1 MRILISFF
9 ALLLLTTVAS
19 AQKVKPSPPDKRL
32 IGLDTA
38 LSKLLKDWHAAGFAV
53 AIVEKNKIV
62 YSKGFGYR
70 DYEKKLPVTSNTLFA
85 IGSCTK
91 AFTASLLGIL
101 EKQERLKLDD
111 KVTDVLPGF
120 HFFNKEMDNTITLRD
135 LMTHRTGMPRH
146 DLSWYLF
153 NTSSHDSLMKRI
165 QYQEPSAGIREKWQ
179 YNNFMFLLQ
188 GIVSEKL
195 WGRTW
200 EESIRTQLLNPLGM
214 QRSTTDIHVMEK
226 DADASKGYIVKKDS
240 LITAVDYYNIN
251 GMGPAG
257 SINSSVDEM
266 AKWLMLWIQGGK
278 FNGKEILS
286 SGYVNQ
292 FLLQGIVSEKLWGRT
307 WEESIRTQLLNPL
320 GMQRST
326 TDIHVMEKDA
336 DASKGYIVKK
346 DSLITAVDYYN
357 INGMGPAGSINSSVD
372 EMAKWLMLWI
382 QGGKFNGKE
391 ILSSGYV
398 NQAMGSQMVIG
409 AGVPGKENP
418 DIHFSNYGLGWFLNS
433 YRGHYRVEH
442 GGNIDGFSAST
453 CFFPSDSI
461 GIVVLSNQNG
471 SEVPTLAR
479 NIIADRMLRLS
490 YINWSGIRKK
500 ASDEAA
506 AQQKKNASKPANH
519 TGTRPS
525 HTASAYAG
533 SYTNAGY
540 GTISVINRG
549 DSLFAYF
556 PKDSAWLRHYHYDV
570 FSLVG
575 YDKDTHQIDTAD
587 DASFRFTFQ
596 FGENGEMQSF
606 SIPAEGS
613 LKPIEFSY
621 KPAARKVT
629 AAEMAKYVGEYEL
642 SGMTVQVT
650 VLDGVLHVN
659 VPGQKN
665 YPTEAIGDHRFS
677 LKDLPGFSVL
687 FKLNDKGE
695 SISVDFVQPN
705 GVFTATKKEQK

>member
-1 MRILISFF
+1 MRILVSIFV
-9 ALLLLTTVAS
+9 LLLLTSS
-19 AQKVKPSPPDKRL
+19 AQAQKTKPSPPDKRL
-32 IGLDTA
+32 TGLDTA
-38 LSKLLKDWHAAGFAV
+38 LSRLLKDWHAAGFAV
-53 AIVEKNKIV
+53 AIVEKNKII

-70 DYEKKLPVTSNTLFA
+70 DYEKKLPVTPNTLFA

-101 EKQERLKLDD
+101 EKQKRLKLDD

-120 HFFNKEMDNTITLRD
+120 HFFNKEMDNTLTLRD

-153 NTSSHDSLMKRI
+153 NTSSHDSLIKRI

-188 GIVSEKL
+188 GVVSEKL

-200 EESIRTQLLNPLGM
+200 EENIRTQLLDPLGM
-214 QRSTTDIHVMEK
+214 QRSTTDIHDMQK
-226 DADASKGYIVKKDS
+226 DTDASKGYIVKKDS

-266 AKWLMLWIQGGK
+266 AKWLMLWVQGGK
-278 FNGKEILS
+278 FNEKEIL
-286 SGYVNQ
+286 
-292 FLLQGIVSEKLWGRT
+292 
-307 WEESIRTQLLNPL
+307 P
-320 GMQRST
+320 
-326 TDIHVMEKDA
+326 
-336 DASKGYIVKK
+336 
-346 DSLITAVDYYN
+346 
-357 INGMGPAGSINSSVD
+357 
-372 EMAKWLMLWI
+372 
-382 QGGKFNGKE
+382 
-391 ILSSGYV
+391 SGYV

-409 AGVPGKENP
+409 TGVPGKENP
-418 DIHFSNYGLGWFLNS
+418 DIHLSNYGLGWFISS

-471 SEVPTLAR
+471 SDVPTIAR

-506 AQQKKNASKPANH
+506 AQEKKNASQPANH
-519 TGTRPS
+519 PGTRPS
-525 HTASAYAG
+525 HAASAYAG

-540 GTISVINRG
+540 GTINVINRG

-556 PKDSAWLRHYHYDV
+556 PKDSVWLRHYHYDV

-575 YDKDTHQIDTAD
+575 YNKDTHQIDTTD
-587 DASFRFTFQ
+587 DAGFRFTFQ

-606 SIPAEGS
+606 FLPAEGS

-621 KPAARKVT
+621 KPAVRKVT
-629 AAEMAKYVGEYEL
+629 VDELAKYVGEYEL
-642 SGMTVQVT
+642 GDMTVQVT
-650 VLDGVLHVN
+650 VLNSVLHVF

-665 YPTEAIGDHRFS
+665 YATEATGDHRFS
-677 LKDLPGFSVL
+677 LTDLPGFSVV

-695 SISVDFVQPN
+695 PVSVDFVQPN
-705 GVFTATKKEQK
+705 GIFTATKKEKAKK

>member
-1 MRILISFF
+1 MRIFF
-9 ALLLLTTVAS
+9 TILAVFLLANAVQ
-19 AQKVKPSPPDKRL
+19 AQINRPTAPDKRL

-53 AIVEKNKIV
+53 AVVEKDKIV

-120 HFFNKEMDNTITLRD
+120 HFFNKEMDNTLTLRD

-153 NTSSHDSLMKRI
+153 NTSSRDSLIKRI
-165 QYQEPSAGIREKWQ
+165 RYQEPSAGIREKWQ

-188 GIVSEKL
+188 GVVSEKL

-200 EESIRTQLLNPLGM
+200 EENIRTQLLDPLGM
-214 QRSTTDIHVMEK
+214 QRTNTDIH
-226 DADASKGYIVKKDS
+226 
-240 LITAVDYYNIN
+240 L
-251 GMGPAG
+251 MGPAG

-278 FNGKEILS
+278 FGGKEIL
-286 SGYVNQ
+286 
-292 FLLQGIVSEKLWGRT
+292 
-307 WEESIRTQLLNPL
+307 P
-320 GMQRST
+320 
-326 TDIHVMEKDA
+326 
-336 DASKGYIVKK
+336 
-346 DSLITAVDYYN
+346 
-357 INGMGPAGSINSSVD
+357 P
-372 EMAKWLMLWI
+372 
-382 QGGKFNGKE
+382 
-391 ILSSGYV
+391 GYV
-398 NQAMGSQMVIG
+398 NQAMGSQMVISTG
-409 AGVPGKENP
+409 LPDRQNP
-418 DIHFSNYGLGWFLNS
+418 DVHLANYGLGWFINS

-442 GGNIDGFSAST
+442 GGNIDGFTASA

-461 GIVVLSNQNG
+461 GIVVLSNQNA
-471 SEVPTLAR
+471 SNIPSLAR

-490 YINWSGIRKK
+490 NINWNGIRKK

-506 AQQKKNASKPANH
+506 AQEKKNKPQPANH
-519 TGTRPS
+519 PGTHPS
-525 HTASAYAG
+525 HAASAYAG

-540 GTISVINRG
+540 GTIHVTNRG
-549 DSLFAYF
+549 DSLFTYF
-556 PKDSAWLRHYHYDV
+556 ANDSAWLKHYHYDV

-575 YDKDTHQIDTAD
+575 YDKDTHQIDTTD
-587 DASFRFTFQ
+587 DESLRFTFQ

-606 SIPAEGS
+606 FVPVEGS
-613 LKPIEFSY
+613 LKPIEFTY

-629 AAEMAKYVGEYEL
+629 ADEMAKYVGEYEL
-642 SGMTVQVT
+642 GNMTVQVT
-650 VLDGVLHVN
+650 VLNSVLHVF

-665 YPTEAIGDHRFS
+665 YPTEAIGDHRFA
-677 LKDLPGFSVL
+677 LKDLEGFSIV
-687 FKLNDKGE
+687 FKLNEKGE
-695 SISVDFVQPN
+695 PVSVDFVQPN
-705 GVFTATKKEQK
+705 GIFTATKKKK

>member
-1 MRILISFF
+1 MRILFTILAAF
-9 ALLLLTTVAS
+9 LLTNAIH
-19 AQKVKPSPPDKRL
+19 AQKARQTPADKRL

-53 AIVEKNKIV
+53 AVVEKDKIV

-70 DYEKKLPVTSNTLFA
+70 DYEKKLPVTANTLFA

-120 HFFNKEMDNTITLRD
+120 HFFNKEMDNTLTLRD

-153 NTSSHDSLMKRI
+153 NTSSRDSLMKRI
-165 QYQEPSAGIREKWQ
+165 RYQEPSAGIREKWQ

-188 GIVSEKL
+188 GVVSEKL

-200 EESIRTQLLNPLGM
+200 EENIRTQLLDPLGM
-214 QRSTTDIHVMEK
+214 QRSNTDIHLMDK
-226 DADASKGYIVKKDS
+226 DSDAAKGYVVKKDS
-240 LITAVDYYNIN
+240 LISHVDYYNIN

-278 FNGKEILS
+278 FGGKEIL
-286 SGYVNQ
+286 
-292 FLLQGIVSEKLWGRT
+292 
-307 WEESIRTQLLNPL
+307 P
-320 GMQRST
+320 
-326 TDIHVMEKDA
+326 
-336 DASKGYIVKK
+336 
-346 DSLITAVDYYN
+346 
-357 INGMGPAGSINSSVD
+357 P
-372 EMAKWLMLWI
+372 
-382 QGGKFNGKE
+382 
-391 ILSSGYV
+391 GYV

-409 AGVPGKENP
+409 TGVPGRENP
-418 DIHFSNYGLGWFLNS
+418 DVHLSNYGLGWFISS

-442 GGNIDGFSAST
+442 GGNIDGFTAST

-461 GIVVLSNQNG
+461 GIVVLSNQNA
-471 SEVPTLAR
+471 SNIPALAR

-490 YINWSGIRKK
+490 YINWNGIRKK
-500 ASDEAA
+500 ASEEAA
-506 AQQKKNASKPANH
+506 AQEKKSNPQPANH
-519 TGTRPS
+519 PGTRPS
-525 HTASAYAG
+525 HAASAYAG

-540 GTISVINRG
+540 GTIHVINRG
-549 DSLFAYF
+549 DSLFTYF
-556 PKDSAWLRHYHYDV
+556 ANDSAWLKHYHYDV

-575 YDKDTHQIDTAD
+575 YDKETHQIDTTD
-587 DASFRFTFQ
+587 DASLRFTFQ

-606 SIPAEGS
+606 FAPVEGS
-613 LKPIEFSY
+613 LKPIEFTY

-629 AAEMAKYVGEYEL
+629 ADELAKYVGEYEL
-642 SGMTVQVT
+642 GNMTVQVT
-650 VLDGVLHVN
+650 VLNSVLHVF

-665 YPTEAIGDHRFS
+665 YPTEAIGDHRFA
-677 LKDLPGFSVL
+677 LKDLEGFSVV
-687 FKLNDKGE
+687 FKLNEKGE
-695 SISVDFVQPN
+695 PVSVDFVQPN
-705 GVFTATKKEQK
+705 GIFTATKKKK

>member
-1 MRILISFF
+1 MRILLFIF
-9 ALLLLTTVAS
+9 AMFLLATATQ
-19 AQKVKPSPPDKRL
+19 AQKTKTPPPDKRL

-38 LSKLLKDWHAAGFAV
+38 LSRLLKDWHAAGFAV

-91 AFTASLLGIL
+91 AFTSSLLGML

-120 HFFNKEMDNTITLRD
+120 HFFNNEMDNTITLRD

-165 QYQEPSAGIREKWQ
+165 RYQEPSAGIREKWQ

-188 GIVSEKL
+188 GIVSEKM

-200 EESIRTQLLNPLGM
+200 EENIRAQILEPLGM

-226 DADASKGYIVKKDS
+226 DADASKGYVVKKDS
-240 LITAVDYYNIN
+240 IITATDYYNIN

-278 FNGKEILS
+278 FE
-286 SGYVNQ
+286 
-292 FLLQGIVSEKLWGRT
+292 
-307 WEESIRTQLLNPL
+307 
-320 GMQRST
+320 
-326 TDIHVMEKDA
+326 
-336 DASKGYIVKK
+336 
-346 DSLITAVDYYN
+346 
-357 INGMGPAGSINSSVD
+357 
-372 EMAKWLMLWI
+372 
-382 QGGKFNGKE
+382 GKE

-398 NQAMGSQMVIG
+398 NQAMGAQMVIG
-409 AGVPGKENP
+409 TGVPGKENP

-461 GIVVLSNQNG
+461 GIVVLSNQNA
-471 SEVPTLAR
+471 SDVPTVAR

-490 YINWSGIRKK
+490 YINWNGLRKK

-506 AQQKKNASKPANH
+506 AQQKKNNSQPANH

-525 HTASAYAG
+525 HGTSAYAG

-540 GTISVINRG
+540 GTINVINRG

-556 PKDSAWLRHYHYDV
+556 PNDSAWLRHYHYDV

-575 YDKDTHQIDTAD
+575 YDKDTHQIDTTD
-587 DASFRFTFQ
+587 DATFRFTFQ

-613 LKPIEFSY
+613 LKPIEFAY
-621 KPAARKVT
+621 KPAVRKVT
-629 AAEMAKYVGEYEL
+629 VDELAKYVGEYEL

-650 VLDGVLHVN
+650 VLNSVLHVN

-665 YPTEAIGDHRFS
+665 YATEATGEHRFN
-677 LKDLPGFSVL
+677 LKDLQGFSIV

-695 SISVDFVQPN
+695 SVSVDFVQPN
-705 GVFTATKKEQK
+705 GVFTATKKKK

>member
-1 MRILISFF
+1 MRFLFSTFV
-9 ALLLLTTVAS
+9 LLLLANIS
-19 AQKVKPSPPDKRL
+19 LAQKVKTPAPDKRL
-32 IGLDTA
+32 AGLDTA
-38 LSKLLKDWHAAGFAV
+38 LSRLLTDWHAAGFAV
-53 AIVEKNKIV
+53 AVVEKNKIV

-70 DYEKKLPVTSNTLFA
+70 DYEKKLPVTPNTLFA

-91 AFTASLLGIL
+91 AFTSSLLGIL
-101 EKQERLKLDD
+101 EKQDRLKLDD
-111 KVTDVLPGF
+111 KVTDLLPGF
-120 HFFNKEMDNTITLRD
+120 HFFNREMDNTITLRD

-153 NTSSHDSLMKRI
+153 NTSSHDSLIKRI

-188 GIVSEKL
+188 GVVSEKI

-200 EESIRTQLLNPLGM
+200 EENIRTQLLEPLGM
-214 QRSTTDIHVMEK
+214 QRSTTDIHVMQK
-226 DADASKGYIVKKDS
+226 DADASKGYGVKKDS
-240 LITAVDYYNIN
+240 LITLLDYYNIN

-266 AKWLMLWIQGGK
+266 AKWLMLWIQGGR
-278 FNGKEILS
+278 FDGKEIL
-286 SGYVNQ
+286 
-292 FLLQGIVSEKLWGRT
+292 
-307 WEESIRTQLLNPL
+307 
-320 GMQRST
+320 
-326 TDIHVMEKDA
+326 
-336 DASKGYIVKK
+336 
-346 DSLITAVDYYN
+346 
-357 INGMGPAGSINSSVD
+357 PA
-372 EMAKWLMLWI
+372 
-382 QGGKFNGKE
+382 
-391 ILSSGYV
+391 GYV

-409 AGVPGKENP
+409 TGVPGKENP
-418 DIHFSNYGLGWFLNS
+418 DVHFSNYGLGWFLNS

-471 SEVPTLAR
+471 SDVPTVAR

-490 YINWSGIRKK
+490 YINWNGLRKK
-500 ASDEAA
+500 ASEEAA
-506 AQQKKNASKPANH
+506 AQQKKNASQPANH

-525 HTASAYAG
+525 HAASAYAG
-533 SYTNAGY
+533 SYTNTGY
-540 GTISVINRG
+540 GTIRVENRG

-606 SIPAEGS
+606 FIPAEGS
-613 LKPIEFSY
+613 LKPIEFAY
-621 KPAARKVT
+621 KPAVRKVT
-629 AAEMAKYVGEYEL
+629 VDELAKYVGEYEL

-650 VLDGVLHVN
+650 VLNSVLHVN

-665 YPTEAIGDHRFS
+665 YPTEAIGDHRFN
-677 LKDLPGFSVL
+677 LKDLQGYSIV

-705 GVFTATKKEQK
+705 GIFTATKKKK

>member
-179 YNNFMFLLQ
+179 YNNFM
-188 GIVSEKL
+188 
-195 WGRTW
+195 
-200 EESIRTQLLNPLGM
+200 
-214 QRSTTDIHVMEK
+214 
-226 DADASKGYIVKKDS
+226 
-240 LITAVDYYNIN
+240 
-251 GMGPAG
+251 
-257 SINSSVDEM
+257 
-266 AKWLMLWIQGGK
+266 
-278 FNGKEILS
+278 
-286 SGYVNQ
+286 

>member
-1 MRILISFF
+1 MRIIFTILAAF
-9 ALLLLTTVAS
+9 LLTNAVQ
-19 AQKVKPSPPDKRL
+19 AQKARQTPADKRL

-53 AIVEKNKIV
+53 AVVEKDKII

-91 AFTASLLGIL
+91 AFTSSLLGIL

-111 KVTDVLPGF
+111 KVTDILPGF
-120 HFFNKEMDNTITLRD
+120 HFFNKEMDNTLTLRD

-153 NTSSHDSLMKRI
+153 NTSSRDSLMKRI
-165 QYQEPSAGIREKWQ
+165 RYQEPSAGIREKWQ

-188 GIVSEKL
+188 GVVSEKL

-200 EESIRTQLLNPLGM
+200 EENIRTQLLDPLGM
-214 QRSTTDIHVMEK
+214 QRTNTDIHLMDK
-226 DADASKGYIVKKDS
+226 DGDAAKGYVVKKDS
-240 LITAVDYYNIN
+240 LISHVDYYNIN

-278 FNGKEILS
+278 FGGKEIL
-286 SGYVNQ
+286 
-292 FLLQGIVSEKLWGRT
+292 
-307 WEESIRTQLLNPL
+307 P
-320 GMQRST
+320 
-326 TDIHVMEKDA
+326 
-336 DASKGYIVKK
+336 
-346 DSLITAVDYYN
+346 
-357 INGMGPAGSINSSVD
+357 P
-372 EMAKWLMLWI
+372 
-382 QGGKFNGKE
+382 
-391 ILSSGYV
+391 GYV

-409 AGVPGKENP
+409 TGVPGRENP
-418 DIHFSNYGLGWFLNS
+418 DVHLSNYGLGWFISS

-461 GIVVLSNQNG
+461 GIVVLSNQNA
-471 SEVPTLAR
+471 SNIPALAR

-490 YINWSGIRKK
+490 YINWNGIRKK

-506 AQQKKNASKPANH
+506 AQEKKSSPQPANH
-519 TGTRPS
+519 PGTRPS
-525 HTASAYAG
+525 HAASAYAG

-540 GTISVINRG
+540 GTIHVINRG
-549 DSLFAYF
+549 DSLFTYF
-556 PKDSAWLRHYHYDV
+556 ANDSAWLKHYHYDV

-575 YDKDTHQIDTAD
+575 YDKETHQIDTTD
-587 DASFRFTFQ
+587 DASLRFTFQ

-606 SIPAEGS
+606 FVPVEGS
-613 LKPIEFSY
+613 LKPIEFTY

-629 AAEMAKYVGEYEL
+629 VDEMAKYVGEYEL
-642 SGMTVQVT
+642 GNMTVQVT
-650 VLDGVLHVN
+650 VLNSVLHVF

-665 YPTEAIGDHRFS
+665 YPTEAIGDHRFA
-677 LKDLPGFSVL
+677 LKDLEGFSIL
-687 FKLNDKGE
+687 FKLNEKGE
-695 SISVDFVQPN
+695 PVSVDFVQPN
-705 GVFTATKKEQK
+705 GIFTATKKKK

>member
-1 MRILISFF
+1 MRFLFSTFV
-9 ALLLLTTVAS
+9 LLLLANIS
-19 AQKVKPSPPDKRL
+19 LAQKAKTPAPDKRL
-32 IGLDTA
+32 AGLDTA
-38 LSKLLKDWHAAGFAV
+38 LSRLLTDWHAAGFAV
-53 AIVEKNKIV
+53 AVVEKNKIV

-70 DYEKKLPVTSNTLFA
+70 DYEKKLPVTPNTLFP

-120 HFFNKEMDNTITLRD
+120 HFFNQEMDNTLTLRD
-135 LMTHRTGMPRH
+135 LMTHRTGLPRH

-165 QYQEPSAGIREKWQ
+165 RYQEPNAGVREKWQ

-188 GIVSEKL
+188 GIVSEKI

-200 EESIRTQLLNPLGM
+200 EENIRTQLLDPLGM
-214 QRSTTDIHVMEK
+214 QRTTADIHLMQK
-226 DADASKGYIVKKDS
+226 DADASKGYAVKKDS
-240 LITAVDYYNIN
+240 LITPLDYYDIN

-257 SINSSVDEM
+257 SINSSVTEM
-266 AKWLMLWIQGGK
+266 ANWLTLWIQGGR
-278 FNGKEILS
+278 FNGKEILP
-286 SGYVNQ
+286 SGYV
-292 FLLQGIVSEKLWGRT
+292 
-307 WEESIRTQLLNPL
+307 
-320 GMQRST
+320 
-326 TDIHVMEKDA
+326 
-336 DASKGYIVKK
+336 Y
-346 DSLITAVDYYN
+346 
-357 INGMGPAGSINSSVD
+357 
-372 EMAKWLMLWI
+372 
-382 QGGKFNGKE
+382 
-391 ILSSGYV
+391 
-398 NQAMGSQMVIG
+398 QAMGSQMVIST
-409 AGVPGKENP
+409 GVPARENP

-471 SEVPTLAR
+471 SDVPTVAR
-479 NIIADRMLRLS
+479 NIIADHMLRLS
-490 YINWSGIRKK
+490 YIDWSGTRKK

-506 AQQKKNASKPANH
+506 ALRKKTASQPANH

-525 HTASAYAG
+525 HNPPAYAG
-533 SYTNAGY
+533 SYTHAGY
-540 GTISVINRG
+540 GSINVINRG

-570 FSLVG
+570 FELVG
-575 YDKDTHQIDTAD
+575 YDRDTHQIDTTD
-587 DASFRFTFQ
+587 DASFRFTFR
-596 FGENGEMQSF
+596 FNENGETKSLTV
-606 SIPAEGS
+606 PAEGS
-613 LKPIEFSY
+613 LQPIEFAY
-621 KPAARKVT
+621 KPAVRKVT
-629 AAEMAKYVGEYEL
+629 VDDMAKYVGEYEL

-650 VLDGVLHVN
+650 VLNSVLHVN

-665 YPTEAIGDHRFS
+665 YATEATGEHRFN
-677 LKDLPGFSVL
+677 LKDLEGYSIV
-687 FKLNDKGE
+687 FKLNDNGE

-705 GVFTATKKEQK
+705 GVFTATKKKK

>member
-1 MRILISFF
+1 MRILLFIF
-9 ALLLLTTVAS
+9 AMFLLATATQ
-19 AQKVKPSPPDKRL
+19 AQKTKTPPPDKRL

-38 LSKLLKDWHAAGFAV
+38 LSRLLKDWHAAGFAV

-91 AFTASLLGIL
+91 AFTSSLLGML

-120 HFFNKEMDNTITLRD
+120 HFFNNEMDNTITLRD

-165 QYQEPSAGIREKWQ
+165 RYQEPSAGIREKWQ

-188 GIVSEKL
+188 GIVSEKM

-200 EESIRTQLLNPLGM
+200 EENIRAQILEPLGM

-226 DADASKGYIVKKDS
+226 DADASKGYVVKKDS
-240 LITAVDYYNIN
+240 IITATDYYNIN

-278 FNGKEILS
+278 FE
-286 SGYVNQ
+286 
-292 FLLQGIVSEKLWGRT
+292 
-307 WEESIRTQLLNPL
+307 
-320 GMQRST
+320 
-326 TDIHVMEKDA
+326 
-336 DASKGYIVKK
+336 
-346 DSLITAVDYYN
+346 
-357 INGMGPAGSINSSVD
+357 
-372 EMAKWLMLWI
+372 
-382 QGGKFNGKE
+382 GKE

-398 NQAMGSQMVIG
+398 NQAMGAQMVIG
-409 AGVPGKENP
+409 TGVPGKENP

-442 GGNIDGFSAST
+442 GGNINGFSAST

-461 GIVVLSNQNG
+461 GIVVLSNQNA
-471 SEVPTLAR
+471 SDVPTVAR

-490 YINWSGIRKK
+490 YINWNGLRKK

-506 AQQKKNASKPANH
+506 AQQKKNNSQPANH
-519 TGTRPS
+519 TGTHPS
-525 HTASAYAG
+525 HGTSAYAG

-540 GTISVINRG
+540 GTINVINRG

-556 PKDSAWLRHYHYDV
+556 PNDSAWLRHYHYDV

-575 YDKDTHQIDTAD
+575 YDKDTHQIDTTD
-587 DASFRFTFQ
+587 DATFRFTFQ

-613 LKPIEFSY
+613 LKPIEFAY
-621 KPAARKVT
+621 KPAVRKVT
-629 AAEMAKYVGEYEL
+629 VDELAKYVGEYEL

-650 VLDGVLHVN
+650 VLNSVLHVN

-665 YPTEAIGDHRFS
+665 YATEATGEHRFN
-677 LKDLPGFSVL
+677 LKDLQGFSIV

-695 SISVDFVQPN
+695 SVSVDFVQPN
-705 GVFTATKKEQK
+705 GVFTATKKKK

>member
-1 MRILISFF
+1 MRILLFIF
-9 ALLLLTTVAS
+9 AMFLLATATQ
-19 AQKVKPSPPDKRL
+19 AQKTKTPPPDKRL

-38 LSKLLKDWHAAGFAV
+38 LSRLLKDWHAAGFAV

-91 AFTASLLGIL
+91 AFTSSLLGML

-120 HFFNKEMDNTITLRD
+120 HFFNNEMDNTITLRD

-165 QYQEPSAGIREKWQ
+165 RYQEPSAGIREKWQ

-188 GIVSEKL
+188 GIVSEKM

-200 EESIRTQLLNPLGM
+200 EENIRAQILEPLGM

-240 LITAVDYYNIN
+240 IITATDYYNIN

-278 FNGKEILS
+278 FE
-286 SGYVNQ
+286 
-292 FLLQGIVSEKLWGRT
+292 
-307 WEESIRTQLLNPL
+307 
-320 GMQRST
+320 
-326 TDIHVMEKDA
+326 
-336 DASKGYIVKK
+336 
-346 DSLITAVDYYN
+346 
-357 INGMGPAGSINSSVD
+357 
-372 EMAKWLMLWI
+372 
-382 QGGKFNGKE
+382 GKE

-398 NQAMGSQMVIG
+398 NQAMGAQMVIG
-409 AGVPGKENP
+409 TGVPGKENP

-461 GIVVLSNQNG
+461 GIVVLSNQNA
-471 SEVPTLAR
+471 SDVPTVAR

-490 YINWSGIRKK
+490 YINWNGLRKK

-506 AQQKKNASKPANH
+506 AQQKKNNSQPANH

-525 HTASAYAG
+525 HGTSAYAG

-540 GTISVINRG
+540 GTINVINRG

-556 PKDSAWLRHYHYDV
+556 PNDSAWLRHYHYDV

-575 YDKDTHQIDTAD
+575 YDKDTHQIDTTD
-587 DASFRFTFQ
+587 DATFRFTFQ

-613 LKPIEFSY
+613 LKPIEFAY
-621 KPAARKVT
+621 KPAVRKVT
-629 AAEMAKYVGEYEL
+629 VDELAKYVGEYEL

-650 VLDGVLHVN
+650 VLNSVLHVN

-665 YPTEAIGDHRFS
+665 YATEATGEHRFN
-677 LKDLPGFSVL
+677 LKDLQGFSIV

-695 SISVDFVQPN
+695 SVSVDFVQPN
-705 GVFTATKKEQK
+705 GVFTATKKKK